1 MTDAVGVAHAIDG
14 ALGPKLE
21 FATTAKEYSVP
32 FVSPP
37 ISQVVSP
44 LVVHVAPPG
53 DATTV

>member
-1 MTDAVGVAHAIDG
+1 MTVAVGVAHAIAG
-14 ALGPKLE
+14 ELAPKLE

-32 FVSPP
+32 FVSPL

-53 DATTV
+53 EAKTV